1 MKSQGLFLSIPLIIL
16 NQICEKCIKLI
27 CLESEKRILVNIFK
41 FEEVGQYRQVEKG
54 EVLQIWTELL
64 NCSQSHNRRE

>member
-27 CLESEKRILVNIFK
+27 YLESEKRILVNIFK

-54 EVLQIWTELL
+54 MG
-64 NCSQSHNRRE
+64 